1 MDLDELR
8 NKYRRE
14 FVAVDYPD
22 LVTAHSFLRHFHQRE
37 LHSIFESLPDRK
49 RSLLDVGCGPT
60 TYNVFPATKRAQDV
74 VLSDYV
80 LGNRV
85 EVEKWWK
92 NAPDALDWSCYSE
105 SLARLEGF
113 SDVKRG
119 AEEITTRTR
128 NAVRKVIPCDVLD
141 PRVLPEEHWE
151 KFDVVLSC
159 LCLESACPDE
169 DSFRKAAQNVGGLVG
184 DGGLLIL
191 CGVLGCRE
199 YTVGGVT
206 FPCLDLT
213 PDTVKDALVRAGF
226 QVKLWRCLEESVRSS
241 AVIESAFVVMAEKLK
256 SDAQ

>member
-113 SDVKRG
+113 R
-119 AEEITTRTR
+119 
-128 NAVRKVIPCDVLD
+128 
-141 PRVLPEEHWE
+141 
-151 KFDVVLSC
+151 
-159 LCLESACPDE
+159 
-169 DSFRKAAQNVGGLVG
+169 
-184 DGGLLIL
+184 
-191 CGVLGCRE
+191 
-199 YTVGGVT
+199 
-206 FPCLDLT
+206 
-213 PDTVKDALVRAGF
+213 
-226 QVKLWRCLEESVRSS
+226 
-241 AVIESAFVVMAEKLK
+241 
-256 SDAQ
+256 

>member
-1 MDLDELR
+1 MGE
-8 NKYRRE
+8 
-14 FVAVDYPD
+14 
-22 LVTAHSFLRHFHQRE
+22 
-37 LHSIFESLPDRK
+37 
-49 RSLLDVGCGPT
+49 
-60 TYNVFPATKRAQDV
+60 
-74 VLSDYV
+74 
-80 LGNRV
+80 
-85 EVEKWWK
+85 
-92 NAPDALDWSCYSE
+92 AP
-105 SLARLEGF
+105 

-169 DSFRKAAQNVGGLVG
+169 DSFRKAAKNVGGLVG

-199 YTVGGVT
+199 YTVGEVT
-206 FPCLDLT
+206 FPCLYLT
-213 PDTVKDALVRAGF
+213 QDMVKDALVRAGF

-241 AVIESAFVVMAEKLK
+241 AIIESAFVVMAEKL
-256 SDAQ
+256 